1 MKDIAENYAEPV
13 MASPFHDQLSER
25 SSWKILTVADKNAA
39 AAPDLELVGGKT
51 DKAAKAEKA
60 EKAETKPKDLFE
72 LVASVKPEVLGPG
85 MKQVQQATKDYLKD
99 HDAAAYETK
108 LGQAISQ
115 TDRDYG
121 DTVAAKWGDLSLAKR
136 DMQAKAIDFA
146 DKNQNLKGTVEALPE
161 AKQNTV
167 KALIGIVLQGE
178 VSEELKQSM
187 LKELKKYPDVSSS
200 FERMRQSAQ
209 NLENGAQALYK
220 AQEPLLKAASEQAES
235 RLLLAQLKQVSGD
248 ARGAVILRQQA
259 KEDFDKTSA
268 TIKGKPYEP
277 RPSLQA

>member
-1 MKDIAENYAEPV
+1 V
-13 MASPFHDQLSER
+13 ASPFHDLLSDR

-39 AAPDLELVGGKT
+39 AAPVLELVGGKKT
-51 DKAAKAEKA
+51 DKAEKPDQAAKEP
-60 EKAETKPKDLFE
+60 ESKPRDLFE
-72 LVASVKPEVLGPG
+72 LVAAAKPEILGPG
-85 MKQVQQATKDYLKD
+85 MKQVQQATKDYLQD

-136 DMQAKAIDFA
+136 DMQTKAIDFA

-167 KALIGIVLQGE
+167 KALIGMVMQGD

-209 NLENGAQALYK
+209 NLEKGAQALYK

-235 RLLLAQLKQVSGD
+235 RIVLAQLKQVNGD
-248 ARGAVILRQQA
+248 TGTAQILKQQA
-259 KEDFDKTSA
+259 KEDYDKTTA

-277 RPSLQA
+277 KPSLQA